1 MSSIK
6 HPNMSHDSCTHEE
19 TTRLTKF
26 QEELEREKN
35 PMKLMHPNKTT
46 PNKPSLEIIERNPS
60 QRKN

>member
-1 MSSIK
+1 
-6 HPNMSHDSCTHEE
+6 MSHDSCTHEE